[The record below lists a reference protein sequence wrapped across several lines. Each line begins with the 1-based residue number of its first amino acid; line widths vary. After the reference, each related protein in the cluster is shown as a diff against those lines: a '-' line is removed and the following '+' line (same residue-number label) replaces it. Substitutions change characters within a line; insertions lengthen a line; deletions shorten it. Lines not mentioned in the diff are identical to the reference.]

1 MENNLISSY
10 KFNLEKTINRLVIVI
25 SIGIVAHLI
34 FLLLTNDR
42 NIFQY
47 LHEIELKYVFLI
59 LLLLPM
65 NWIGHGARLT
75 LWTHYLKT
83 RIRYKQGLKI
93 AIYTE
98 LGQAIT
104 PTLIGGGPIKMALL
118 IKNGLSTGK
127 AGFLTLLG
135 GFEDFLMYCIVFIVA
150 FFHARQEVFKILG
163 SIWQFLLREWQYIAL
178 GMFALI
184 ALRILFRRLNISI
197 VPIKYREAWGKIR
210 HDLGQSWHEMIEA
223 FKKVSKDGFGYFT
236 ISFLIL
242 IFQWLSR
249 FTVLII
255 LLYALGIEFKPFQV
269 YIQQWIVYLTM
280 IFIPTPGATGGAE
293 ATFFLL
299 FEKQIP
305 KDLLPLITSTWR
317 FFMYYMMLFTAVT
330 LIQLFHIPE
339 KNKANQELPNE

>member
-135 GFEDFLMYCIVFIVA
+135 GFEDFLMYCTVFIVA

-178 GMFALI
+178 GM
-184 ALRILFRRLNISI
+184 
-197 VPIKYREAWGKIR
+197 
-210 HDLGQSWHEMIEA
+210 
-223 FKKVSKDGFGYFT
+223 
-236 ISFLIL
+236 
-242 IFQWLSR
+242 
-249 FTVLII
+249 
-255 LLYALGIEFKPFQV
+255 
-269 YIQQWIVYLTM
+269 
-280 IFIPTPGATGGAE
+280 
-293 ATFFLL
+293 
-299 FEKQIP
+299 
-305 KDLLPLITSTWR
+305 
-317 FFMYYMMLFTAVT
+317 
-330 LIQLFHIPE
+330 
-339 KNKANQELPNE
+339 